1 MSKKIFIL
9 SIFALLTVLLCGCG
23 NNSKKKNLADVDSN
37 DPIVTQWAQDL
48 WAVDNFSDEAL

>member
-1 MSKKIFIL
+1 
-9 SIFALLTVLLCGCG
+9 LTVLLCGCG

>member
-37 DPIVTQWAQDL
+37 DPIVTQ
-48 WAVDNFSDEAL
+48 